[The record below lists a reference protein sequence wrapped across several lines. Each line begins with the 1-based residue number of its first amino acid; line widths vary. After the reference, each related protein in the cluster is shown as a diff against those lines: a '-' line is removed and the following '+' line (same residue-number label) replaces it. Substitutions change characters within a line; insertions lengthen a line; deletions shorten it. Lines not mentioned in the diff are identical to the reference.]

1 MSVPEP
7 FVTRIPVFDVRLNG
21 QRLESSTTVY
31 LHGITVD
38 DHTDLPSMFA
48 LEFGAHD
55 NLGAKPRWLDEDDL
69 FAIGDEIDVRLGYAG
84 EQLQSVMVGEVT
96 GLEPIFASDRLP
108 SFTVRGYDRRHR
120 LQRDGKIRTFVKKKD
135 SDIAAQIAQEAG
147 LQAEVE
153 DTQVEHAYVIQANQ
167 TDMEFLRARAR
178 RINFEIVVT
187 GKKLIYREV
196 PSARPPILRLS
207 LEQDLSEFR
216 AHLSSVGQV
225 AKVKV
230 RGWDP
235 IDKIE
240 VISEAARAA
249 PMRGRRAG
257 PALVEEAFGSSQE
270 LLTLP
275 LISAASEAEQIAR
288 CRLQALALGLIRGE
302 GACSGRPDL
311 RAGTMVDIQGIGKRF
326 SGAYYVTVVSHRYGI
341 EGYSTHFTAWSNAA

>member
-7 FVTRIPVFDVRLNG
+7 FVTRIPVFDVWLNG
-21 QRLESSTTVY
+21 QRLESATTGY
-31 LHGITVD
+31 IQGITVD

-48 LEFGAHD
+48 LELGAHD
-55 NLGAKPRWLDEDDL
+55 NLGAKLRWLDEDV

-84 EQLQSVMVGEVT
+84 APLQSVMVGEVT
-96 GLEPIFASDRLP
+96 GLEPAFASDRLP
-108 SFTVRGYDRRHR
+108 SLTVRGYDRRHR
-120 LQRDGKIRTFVKKKD
+120 LQRGGKIRTFVEKKD

-153 DTQVEHAYVIQANQ
+153 DTRVMHKYVIQGNQ
-167 TDMEFLRARAR
+167 TDMEFLRERAR
-178 RINFEIVVT
+178 RINFEIIVT
-187 GKKLIYREV
+187 GRKLIYREV
-196 PSARPPILRLS
+196 ASARQPTLRLS
-207 LEQDLSEFR
+207 LEQDLFEFR

-230 RGWDP
+230 RGWNP
-235 IDKIE
+235 AEKTE
-240 VISEAARAA
+240 VIGEAARAA

-270 LLTLP
+270 LLAVP
-275 LISAASEAEQIAR
+275 LMSAASEAEQIAR
-288 CRLQALALGLIRGE
+288 GRLQALALGLIRGE
-302 GACSGRPDL
+302 GACPGRPDL
-311 RAGTMVDIQGIGKRF
+311 RAGSVVDLQGIGKRF